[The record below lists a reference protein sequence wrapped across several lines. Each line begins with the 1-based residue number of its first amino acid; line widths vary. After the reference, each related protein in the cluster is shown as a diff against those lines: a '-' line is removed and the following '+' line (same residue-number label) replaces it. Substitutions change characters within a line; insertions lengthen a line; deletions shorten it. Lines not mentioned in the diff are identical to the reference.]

1 MKITWRD
8 EVGPEGLA
16 TGEACYDDDYPR
28 SLLSAAHAG
37 KRPICVKLPGNIY
50 FCIYSMQVTDG
61 KAHEPGWAVSGEPHA
76 LTLAPS
82 VDVKGVWHG
91 FIANGALS
99 PDVAQTPAP
108 LQRRITDHTVEPGAA
123 P

>member
-1 MKITWRD
+1 MGGRPAHDRD
-8 EVGPEGLA
+8 DEWG
-16 TGEACYDDDYPR
+16 
-28 SLLSAAHAG
+28 
-37 KRPICVKLPGNIY
+37 
-50 FCIYSMQVTDG
+50 
-61 KAHEPGWAVSGEPHA
+61 SGEPHA